1 MLILLIGVALAG
13 GSMALLAR
21 AVAMPRVRTS
31 QVLGQITAYGYEAQH
46 APASAARA
54 LRTGVDGLASAVG
67 AVAARR
73 ISSLREA
80 ELRNTLMAA
89 GLYGITP
96 RKFIGYRVLSG
107 MCAPVTAV
115 SAAVGLGLPALPGVV
130 VVLLMGAMG
139 WIAPMTFL
147 RTRSKRRLAEI
158 DYELPE
164 LIDQLVVTV
173 EAGLAFNSSLQIATA
188 HTRGALGDELRLA
201 LQEQTMGLSTSE
213 ALKNMLQ
220 RSETPAMRSFV
231 RSVLQGETLGVSIGD
246 IMRNLAVEM
255 RKRRRAA
262 AEERAQK
269 APTKL
274 LFPLI
279 FLIFPAMFV
288 VILGPAIFHF
298 TSAFGG
304 GG

>member
-1 MLILLIGVALAG
+1 MIILLAGVALAAA
-13 GSMALLAR
+13 SMALLAR

-31 QVLGQITAYGYEAQH
+31 QVLGQITAYGFDGQH
-46 APASAARA
+46 ASTTAARA
-54 LRTGVDGLASAVG
+54 FRSGLDGLASAVG

-73 ISSLREA
+73 VSGLRET

-89 GLYGITP
+89 GLYGLAP
-96 RKFIGYRVLSG
+96 RKFVGYRVLSG
-107 MCAPVTAV
+107 ISAPVAGVMATLV
-115 SAAVGLGLPALPGVV
+115 LGLPTLLGVA
-130 VVLLMGAMG
+130 VVLLMAAMG
-139 WIAPMTFL
+139 WTAPMTVVRS
-147 RTRSKRRLAEI
+147 RTRRRLRDI

-164 LIDQLVVTV
+164 LIDQLIVTV
-173 EAGLAFNSSLQIATA
+173 EAGLGFNSSLQIAA
-188 HTRGALGDELRLA
+188 TRITGALGDELRLA
-201 LQEQTMGLSTSE
+201 LQQQTMGLSMSE
-213 ALKNMLQ
+213 ALKNMLE

-246 IMRNLAVEM
+246 IMRNLALEM

-288 VILGPAIFHF
+288 VLLGPALFHF
-298 TSAFGG
+298 MAAFGG

>member
-1 MLILLIGVALAG
+1 LLILLAGIALAAA
-13 GSMALLAR
+13 SMALLAR
-21 AVAMPRVRTS
+21 AVAMPRVRTT
-31 QVLGQITAYGYEAQH
+31 QVLGQITAYGFEGRH
-46 APASAARA
+46 ASTTAARA
-54 LRTGVDGLASAVG
+54 VRSGVDGLASAVG

-73 ISSLREA
+73 VSGLREA
-80 ELRNTLMAA
+80 DLRNKLMAA
-89 GLYGITP
+89 GLYRLAP

-107 MCAPVTAV
+107 IFVPVAGATATL
-115 SAAVGLGLPALPGVV
+115 ALGVPALFGVV
-130 VVLLMGAMG
+130 VVVLTAAIG
-139 WIAPMTFL
+139 WTAPMTVVRS
-147 RTRSKRRLAEI
+147 RTRRRLTEI

-164 LIDQLVVTV
+164 LIDQLIVTV
-173 EAGLAFNSSLQIATA
+173 EAGLGFNSSLQVAATRI
-188 HTRGALGDELRLA
+188 TGPLGDELRLA
-201 LQEQTMGLSTSE
+201 LQEQTMGLSMSE

-246 IMRNLAVEM
+246 IMRNLALEM

-288 VILGPAIFHF
+288 VLLGPALFHF
-298 TSAFGG
+298 IAAFGG